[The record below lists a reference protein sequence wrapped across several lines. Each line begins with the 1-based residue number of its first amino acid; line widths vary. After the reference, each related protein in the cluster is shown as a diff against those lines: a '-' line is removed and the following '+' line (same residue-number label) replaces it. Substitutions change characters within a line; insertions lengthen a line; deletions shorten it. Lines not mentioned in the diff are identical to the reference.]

1 MPGKDITT
9 FSSTPTSHSVA
20 MTDKMFSDLNWNG
33 AVPYET
39 LAIRLNGAY
48 KEFSESTVGY
58 YKGPYG
64 QDQVFKGNYNYMRL
78 EYSKEPSGH
87 WEASIPEIAHEVRL
101 SDSLRT

>member
-1 MPGKDITT
+1 
-9 FSSTPTSHSVA
+9 
-20 MTDKMFSDLNWNG
+20 MTEKMFRDLNWNG

-39 LAIRLNGAY
+39 LAILLNGEH

-64 QDQVFKGNYNYMRL
+64 QDQVFEGNFNYMRL

-87 WEASIPEIAHEVRL
+87 WEASIPEIAHEV
-101 SDSLRT
+101 